1 MSTRIPETD
10 LQALWQNLET
20 ETTTMSAQQMSIKT
34 QEFLRKTRRDL
45 IARSAF
51 AVIAAAFCGIVF
63 MSTRMSIGL
72 IAGVVMV
79 MLLAST
85 ARNLYVF
92 YRRSHAASAQSGTSA
107 SWSSC
112 VEFYR
117 TELER
122 RRQIAMQPAWQLAA
136 ALLIIA
142 WLSRRSLYSGHDAL
156 RVLLPAV
163 LLAAAGLIVWMA
175 VRKFQ
180 ARHVQNDLDALNR
193 FEKESPSGGEK

>member
-20 ETTTMSAQQMSIKT
+20 ETTAMSAQQISLKT
-34 QEFLRKTRRDL
+34 QELLRKTRRDL

-63 MSTRMSIGL
+63 ISTRMSIGL

-92 YRRSHAASAQSGTSA
+92 YRRSHTAPALSGTSP
-107 SWSSC
+107 SSSSC
-112 VEFYR
+112 LEFYR

-122 RRQIAMQPAWQLAA
+122 RRQIAMQPVWQLAA

-142 WLSRRSLYSGHDAL
+142 WLTRRSLYSGHDAL
-156 RVLLPAV
+156 RVLLPVV

-180 ARHVQNDLDALNR
+180 ARHIQDDLDALNR
-193 FEKESPSGGEK
+193 FEQQNPSGGEE

>member
-1 MSTRIPETD
+1 
-10 LQALWQNLET
+10 
-20 ETTTMSAQQMSIKT
+20 MSAQQMSLKT
-34 QEFLRKTRRDL
+34 QEFLRKTHRDL

-51 AVIAAAFCGIVF
+51 SVIAAAFCGIVF

-92 YRRSHAASAQSGTSA
+92 YRRSHAAPALSGTSA

-112 VEFYR
+112 LEFYR

-122 RRQIAMQPAWQLAA
+122 QRQIAMQPAWQLAA

-142 WLSRRSLYSGHDAL
+142 WLTRRSLHSGHDAL
-156 RVLLPAV
+156 RVLLPVV
-163 LLAAAGLIVWMA
+163 LLAAAGLIVWMT

-180 ARHVQNDLDALNR
+180 ARHVQDDLDALNR
-193 FEKESPSGGEK
+193 FEQETPSGGEK

>member
-1 MSTRIPETD
+1 MSMHTPETD

-20 ETTTMSAQQMSIKT
+20 ETTTMSAQQMSLKT

-51 AVIAAAFCGIVF
+51 AVIAAAFCGIVLV
-63 MSTRMSIGL
+63 STRMSIGL

-79 MLLAST
+79 MLLASA

-92 YRRSHAASAQSGTSA
+92 YRHSHAAPTLSGTSA

-112 VEFYR
+112 LEFYR

-122 RRQIAMQPAWQLAA
+122 QRQIAMQPAWQLAA

-142 WLSRRSLYSGHDAL
+142 WLTRRSLYSGNDAL
-156 RVLLPAV
+156 RVLLPVV
-163 LLAAAGLIVWMA
+163 LLAASGLIVWMA

-180 ARHVQNDLDALNR
+180 ARHVQDDLDALNR
-193 FEKESPSGGEK
+193 FEQESPSGGEK

>member
-1 MSTRIPETD
+1 
-10 LQALWQNLET
+10 
-20 ETTTMSAQQMSIKT
+20 
-34 QEFLRKTRRDL
+34 
-45 IARSAF
+45 
-51 AVIAAAFCGIVF
+51 
-63 MSTRMSIGL
+63 
-72 IAGVVMV
+72 MV

-92 YRRSHAASAQSGTSA
+92 YRRSHAAPARSGTSA
-107 SWSSC
+107 SWSTC
-112 VEFYR
+112 LEFYR

-122 RRQIAMQPAWQLAA
+122 QRQIAMQPAWQLAA

-142 WLSRRSLYSGHDAL
+142 WLTRRSLYSGHDAL

-180 ARHVQNDLDALNR
+180 ARHVQDDLDALTR
-193 FEKESPSGGEK
+193 FEQESPSGGEK